1 MKLKKGV
8 DITGL
13 QPELVLGLIIAECV
27 YRTVANVD
35 LMVTAVKD
43 GKHMTGS
50 LHYKGLAADLRSKD
64 VPEAVLPALVST
76 LQSSLGDQ
84 FDVVFEANHI
94 HIEFDPK

>member
-13 QPELVLGLIIAECV
+13 RPELVLGLIIAECV

-35 LMVTAVKD
+35 LMVTAIKD